1 MILINCPECSAK
13 ISNMVTVCPN
23 CGAPIDSKPNIS
35 NAQSVS
41 GVVFSNSIGWFR
53 YNYDR
58 SRLEFLN
65 NETKLVVQSWELPTD
80 QWMDLPSQRL
90 YCENIFNE
98 SVKQHSIQL
107 AKKKK
112 YKLVFIIS
120 SIITAILGA
129 IDLHMYLNW
138 NLTSGIISSG
148 FIISFA
154 IAATAYYQYK
164 EV

>member
-1 MILINCPECSAK
+1 MALINCPECSAK
-13 ISNMVTVCPN
+13 ISNMVTICPN
-23 CGAPIDSKPNIS
+23 CGAPIDSMPDIS
-35 NAQSVS
+35 NAPSVS
-41 GVVFSNSIGWFR
+41 GVIFSNSIGWFR

-65 NETKLVVQSWELPTD
+65 NETKLVVQSWELPID

-98 SVKQHSIQL
+98 LAKQHSIQL
-107 AKKKK
+107 VKKKK

-120 SIITAILGA
+120 SVITAILGA
-129 IDLHMYLNW
+129 IDLHMYLNG
-138 NLTSGIISSG
+138 NLPSGIISSV
-148 FIISFA
+148 FIISSA
-154 IAATAYYQYK
+154 IASLAYYQSK